1 VKYIRVIKIYKLL
14 IAFVNHFF
22 MDKKFRIAGIIGAL
36 AISVIILTSPGSPP
50 IPQLNTEVQNDFVEV
65 IATGLEK
72 PWAVDFADDRIFI
85 TEKTGKIRVVESGIL
100 LEDPLASLRTVN
112 VFGGGL
118 LGIAVHPNFTDN
130 HFLYVYYTYEED
142 SKLWNKILRITESEN
157 KLQDAITI
165 LDKIPGSKFSN
176 GGVLKFGPDGKLY
189 ATTGTTSDS
198 SHESQNIESL
208 EGKVLRLNDDGTIPD
223 DNPYSNSVVF
233 SYGHRN
239 PQGMAWDVSGNLFV
253 TEMGPTKNDEINL
266 ITSGK
271 NYGWPIQ
278 ECSGNVNFVDA
289 VKCYDPSIE
298 PGGIVFYSG
307 DKLAFDNN
315 LIMATLRGAHV
326 FEIEITEDGITS
338 QKSILSGLGRIRDVN
353 EGPNGYLYVIT
364 SNTDGKGF
372 PDSTDDKLVRILR

>member
-14 IAFVNHFF
+14 IVFVNHFF

-233 SYGHRN
+233 SYGHRD